1 MCQVLVI
8 CQAPAAACA
17 AVLLVILL
25 PLLLLLLVL
34 PVILLLLVLL
44 RLLQPT
50 CALIMR
56 ICLARMPAPRQRYSL
71 SPSLKH
77 TKTRTRIAICGSEL
91 SAAHRNPKEDT
102 ETAAQQEPWC
112 WRNHQ
117 QTISKGTCATCSAAV
132 LLCCC
137 RVVAAAAAVLMVL
150 CTNQKR

>member
-25 PLLLLLLVL
+25 LLLL

-71 SPSLKH
+71 SPSLQH
-77 TKTRTRIAICGSEL
+77 T
-91 SAAHRNPKEDT
+91 DT
-102 ETAAQQEPWC
+102 YTYC
-112 WRNHQ
+112 
-117 QTISKGTCATCSAAV
+117 K
-132 LLCCC
+132 LL
-137 RVVAAAAAVLMVL
+137 
-150 CTNQKR
+150 